1 MPYKFI
7 KFGGFMLVAA
17 FISSFLSPELSA
29 VTGGILIF
37 AGIVFVFTVKGFY
50 SVKLCIFGA
59 AAGAILVS
67 ANLFLSYYPA
77 QALCGEKAVITGT
90 VTEISAGSGRPVYT
104 VETESIGISGAP
116 QQVKIRITGFFET
129 KLSPYD
135 KIKCTVTFAESSA
148 ASRKIFL
155 PTVPAELR
163 FMVILILL
171 LT

>member
-37 AGIVFVFTVKGFY
+37 AGIVFVFTVKGFNF
-50 SVKLCIFGA
+50 VKLCIFGA

-77 QALCGEKAVITGT
+77 QALCGEKAAITGT

-148 ASRKIFL
+148 AKQEDCCAALFKI
-155 PTVPAELR
+155 
-163 FMVILILL
+163 
-171 LT
+171 